1 MKSIIKAFS
10 GNRVFA
16 NLVMAL
22 ILVAGM
28 LAANGMVR
36 EEMPDMELDFIRV
49 TVAFPGADPEEMEE
63 GISRKIEDAID
74 GLAGIDEH
82 TSVSSEG
89 ISTTIIT
96 VTDGYDANV
105 LLDRVRNEVD
115 AITTFPGDAETPSV
129 VRPQIEKAV
138 ISLAL
143 TGDMPG
149 ARLKEWAES
158 VKQEIQAIDGV
169 SRAEVS
175 GTRAYEISIEV
186 SQATLLKYDLTIADI
201 ARIIADASQNRSGGT
216 IKTDAEE
223 IRVRTVG
230 RRYTGK
236 EFAGIKVVTG
246 ARGETVTLGEIADI
260 RDGFTE
266 NTLSM
271 AVNGAPGVLINV
283 LAGEEDTIGIA
294 DRVIRFQREK
304 QLTLPE
310 GVEIMILSDNT
321 EGIRASLETLANNAL
336 LGLVMVFFLL
346 WLFMDTTI
354 SFWVGMGIPTS
365 LLGGLA
371 IVHFAGISLNK
382 ITLFG
387 LIMVLGI
394 VADDAIVVGEAIFV
408 RRKNGDSPLMAV
420 VNGVSEVGLPVLAS
434 ILTTIVAFIP
444 LYHIDGVMGKFI
456 IALPTAV
463 IGCLVIS
470 LVECVLVLPAHLSGL
485 KTGEAKPKTRFFA
498 FVDRFHRM
506 TVNSMDWIAQ
516 RIYLPLL
523 KRVVGMRY
531 VAVCMALVMLLL
543 CAGLVRGGFIRF
555 NVFPKSAS
563 SIVTSVIE
571 FPEGSPHGVTERAVS
586 QVALG
591 AERAA
596 RRFSLPTGGELI
608 VNILSTV
615 GQAAGEKAG
624 SVKTGQPHVGGVRVT
639 LMDPDISGVHSEEF
653 IRAWEEEAGDLA
665 GVQTLEFT
673 ASNAGPPGAPLEI
686 CFRGDS
692 LSGISGAADE
702 TMARLRQINGVTQ
715 VFSNNAPGK
724 NEFKFY
730 LKPGAEHLGLTVAD
744 LASQVY
750 GGFYGVEAIKVQ
762 RGDNEVEVNVRLAAA
777 ERASLAGIRDFMVRT
792 GAGARVPLSSVADIA
807 YGPGFSSITRKDG
820 RRQVMVSA
828 EVDTAMVVAGDVID
842 QLNRDFFPELK
853 AKYPATTI
861 SFEGDA
867 KRSRESF
874 SSLYLWVP
882 IAVMGMFLIIATMFR
897 SYVQPLVVLFTVP
910 FGLVGAVL
918 GHFAMGEMLSLLSV
932 FGMVALIGVVVND
945 AIVLMER
952 INMNLAEGM
961 AFYEA
966 LFQGGVRRFRAV
978 MLTSISTVGGLL
990 PLITETSQYARQLV
1004 PMGISLAF
1012 GVAFAT
1018 VLTLVLIPC
1027 FFTIINDLRLAG
1039 AKLSGRR
1046 DITREGLEPAFTRN
1060 QGQESRFAPGVTA
1073 PGEGA

>member
-1 MKSIIKAFS
+1 MKSIIKAFA

-49 TVAFPGADPEEMEE
+49 TVAFPGADPEEVEE

-74 GLAGIDEH
+74 GLEGIDEH
-82 TSVSSEG
+82 TSVSAEG
-89 ISTTIIT
+89 ISSTTIT
-96 VTDGYDANV
+96 VTDGYDPNL

-115 AITTFPGDAETPSV
+115 AIATFPDDAETPSV

-143 TGDMPG
+143 TGDMPE

-169 SRAEVS
+169 SQAEVS

-186 SQATLLKYDLTIADI
+186 SQATLLKYDLTIAQI
-201 ARIIADASQNRSGGT
+201 AQTIADASQNRSGGT

-236 EFAGIKVVTG
+236 EFAGIKVITG
-246 ARGETVTLGEIADI
+246 AGGESVTLGEIADI

-271 AVNGAPGVLINV
+271 AVNGVPGVLINV
-283 LAGEEDTIGIA
+283 LAGEEDTIEIA
-294 DRVIRFQREK
+294 DRVIQFQQEL
-304 QLTLPE
+304 QQSLPQ
-310 GVEIMILSDNT
+310 GADIMVLSDNT
-321 EGIRASLETLANNAL
+321 EGIRASLKTLVNNAL
-336 LGLVMVFFLL
+336 LGLVMVFILL

-408 RRKNGDSPLMAV
+408 RRQNGDSPTMAV

-434 ILTTIVAFIP
+434 ILTTMVAFIP

-456 IALPTAV
+456 LALPTAV

-470 LVECVLVLPAHLSGL
+470 LVECILVLPAHLSNL
-485 KTGEAKPKTRFFA
+485 KTGDKKPKNRFFA
-498 FVDRFHRM
+498 GVDRFHRM
-506 TVNSMDWIAQ
+506 TVNSMDRVATG
-516 RIYLPLL
+516 IYLPLL

-531 VAVCMALVMLLL
+531 VAVCAAMVMLLL

-571 FPEGSPHGVTERAVS
+571 FPEGTPHGVTQRAVA
-586 QVALG
+586 QVALA
-591 AERAA
+591 AERVAA
-596 RRFSLPTGGELI
+596 RFTVPSGGALM
-608 VNILSTV
+608 VNMLSTV

-624 SVKTGQPHVGGVRVT
+624 RVDAGQPHVGGVRVT
-639 LMDPDISGVHSEEF
+639 LMDPDISTIHSDRF
-653 IRAWEEEAGDLA
+653 IRAWEEETGDLA
-665 GVQTLEFT
+665 GVQTLEFA
-673 ASNAGPPGAPLEI
+673 ASGGGPPGAPLEI
-686 CFRGDS
+686 CLRGDS
-692 LSGISGAADE
+692 LSAIAGAADE
-702 TMARLRQINGVTQ
+702 TQARLRQIKGVTQ
-715 VFSNNAPGK
+715 VSSDNAPGK
-724 NEFKFY
+724 NEFTFS
-730 LKPGAEHLGLTVAD
+730 LKPGAEHLGLTVSD

-750 GGFYGVEAIKVQ
+750 GGFYGMEAMKVQ
-762 RGDNEVEVNVRLAAA
+762 RGDNEVEVNVRLTET
-777 ERASLAGIRDFMVRT
+777 ERASLGSIRDFMVRT
-792 GAGARVPLSSVADIA
+792 DSGAQVPLASVADLI
-807 YGPGFSSITRKDG
+807 YQPGFSSITRKDG
-820 RRQVMVSA
+820 QRQVMVSG

-842 QLNRDFFPELK
+842 QLNREFIPKLK
-853 AKYPATTI
+853 AQYPDITI

-867 KRSRESF
+867 KRSQESF

-882 IAVMGMFLIIATMFR
+882 IAIMGMFLIIATMFR
-897 SYVQPLVVLFTVP
+897 SYVQPLIVLVTVP

-918 GHFAMGEMLSLLSV
+918 GHFVMGKMLSLLSV

-952 INMNLAEGM
+952 INMNLAGGM
-961 AFYEA
+961 TFYEA
-966 LFQGGVRRFRAV
+966 LYQGGVRRFRAV

-990 PLITETSQYARQLV
+990 PLILETSQYAQQLV

-1027 FFTIINDLRLAG
+1027 FFTIINDLRLVG
-1039 AKLSGRR
+1039 AKLSGRQNV
-1046 DITREGLEPAFTRN
+1046 TREGLEPAFTRN
-1060 QGQESRFAPGVTA
+1060 KGQDPWLAPGVTA